1 MRKILVSLAI
11 VLATAISAW
20 GLDSDEQNQLS
31 FSARYEVPGAKPE
44 HLRVWV
50 RNWFQLENEFVN
62 LFNSTCE
69 STGAG
74 DNVFSFHF
82 NDCQLKQKK
91 YDIAATVYIFCA
103 EGYYVIEMT
112 SIHGHALNENIMG
125 GRRLTMTA
133 DGTEINRFMFPNF
146 YRRSYWKIRQSI
158 EEDFFPRLCASIHR
172 SMLEHAE
179 LEL

>member
-44 HLRVWV
+44 QLKEWV
-50 RNWFQLENEFVN
+50 HSWFRPGNEFMN
-62 LFNSTCE
+62 IFNSIFK
-69 STGAG
+69 SSGAG
-74 DNVFSFHF
+74 DNVYSFLF
-82 NDCQLKQKK
+82 YDCQLKQKK

-112 SIHGHALNENIMG
+112 SIHGHALNENVMG
-125 GRRLTMTA
+125 RGRVTMTS
-133 DGTEINRFMFPNF
+133 DGTEVKRILFPNF

-172 SMLEHAE
+172 AMLEHAE